1 MKYAAKLNLP
11 ATLIN
16 TSYVLNGQ
24 SIDGVFRSGLVNANF
39 YDMRL
44 TAPQIN
50 SIKSI
55 FPDSIKPHILSISLM
70 GIRETYP
77 HRHKIEKCV
86 INFYIEV
93 NGEETEIFE
102 GENVVDNRWLNTDN
116 LNYEMLYIDKLTKVE
131 SYIAKENE
139 AWLLDTIQPHSVA
152 NKDLTMTGPERYQP
166 FDGEFR
172 LILQVRISLPF
183 EDSLNCFREAGMA

>member
-1 MKYAAKLNLP
+1 
-11 ATLIN
+11 
-16 TSYVLNGQ
+16 
-24 SIDGVFRSGLVNANF
+24 
-39 YDMRL
+39 MRL
-44 TAPQIN
+44 TQSQIN

-55 FPDSIKPHILSISLM
+55 LPNKIKPHILSISLM
-70 GIRETYP
+70 SIRETYP

-152 NKDLTMTGPERYQP
+152 NKDLSITGHERYQP

-172 LILQVRISLPF
+172 LILQVRISLSYQ
-183 EDSLNCFREAGMA
+183 DALNCFYEDGML

>member
-11 ATLIN
+11 STPIN
-16 TSYVLNGQ
+16 TSYVL
-24 SIDGVFRSGLVNANF
+24 DGETISGIFKSGFVNANF
-39 YDMRL
+39 HDMQL
-44 TAPQIN
+44 TSNQIN
-50 SIKSI
+50 GIRSIM
-55 FPDSIKPHILSISLM
+55 PDAIKPHIISITLM

-93 NGEETEIFE
+93 NGEETEVFE
-102 GENVVDNRWLNTDN
+102 GENVLDNRWLNTDN
-116 LNYEMLYIDKLTKVE
+116 LNYEMLNIDKLTKIE
-131 SYIAKENE
+131 SYVAKEGE

-152 NKDLTMTGPERYQP
+152 NKDSSLVGHERYAP

-172 LILQVRISLPF
+172 LILQVRLSLPYENALIHF
-183 EDSLNCFREAGMA
+183 SEAGMA